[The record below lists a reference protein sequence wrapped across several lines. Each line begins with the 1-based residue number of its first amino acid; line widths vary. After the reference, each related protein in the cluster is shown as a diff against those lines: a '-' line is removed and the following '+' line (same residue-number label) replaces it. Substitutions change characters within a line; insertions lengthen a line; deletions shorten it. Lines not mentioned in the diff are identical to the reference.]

1 MITITITNAQ
11 QLILEKK
18 GWFIANV
25 VGAVLDLEAR
35 VEAIVADRVRASLAS
50 EGVVAIV
57 EQVGTVEKSIG

>member
-57 EQVGTVEKSIG
+57 EQVGTVEKAIG

>member
-1 MITITITNAQ
+1 MITIRITNAQ

-25 VGAVLDLEAR
+25 VGAVLDLEAQ
-35 VEAIVADRVRASLAS
+35 VETIVADRVRASLAS

-57 EQVGTVEKSIG
+57 EQVGTVET

>member
-18 GWFIANV
+18 GWFVANV

-57 EQVGTVEKSIG
+57 EQVGTVEKAIG